1 MGLLGLITKDISEE
15 NADKRTIVALRIL
28 YIIVLL
34 AFTIDMII
42 AGFGALKLYPVRI
55 VMLFLSNIILLV
67 STYKTKTKPA
77 LILFILFLFTWT
89 VLMIPVYG
97 WSAGMQN
104 YYIPILMLLFFATHS
119 KPVYKFF
126 YAGLVL
132 VVRIMTIFIYGG
144 VISEVCISD
153 LDNKLIQITNI
164 SAVFFCI
171 IFISY
176 VFSKRENEAENKLM
190 KYNDRLKK
198 EANTDQ
204 LTGLFNRRKADE
216 YLSDIVSENNG
227 RHFSVAIGDIDF
239 FKKVNDTYGHD
250 IGDIVLKELART
262 IENTS
267 RSDTF
272 VARWGGE
279 EFLIVFPDCNGD
291 DAFIALERLRKT
303 IQDTP
308 IIISDI
314 TLNITMTFGLAE
326 LSFKRDA
333 EATIKQAD
341 EKLYIG
347 KHNGRNQVVY

>member
-1 MGLLGLITKDISEE
+1 MGIYELITKDISAE
-15 NADKRTIVALRIL
+15 NETKRVIVSIRIL
-28 YIIVLL
+28 YIIAFFAYVLDTIWVGIDAYKIYPYRTVAVGIML
-34 AFTIDMII
+34 IAFFMITYCTRTLT
-42 AGFGALKLYPVRI
+42 AVFLL
-55 VMLFLSNIILLV
+55 MLFLFFWIL
-67 STYKTKTKPA
+67 T
-77 LILFILFLFTWT
+77 
-89 VLMIPVYG
+89 MIPVYG

-132 VVRIMTIFIYGG
+132 AVRIMTIFIYGG

-250 IGDIVLKELART
+250 IGDIVLKEVART

-347 KHNGRNQVVY
+347 KNNGRNQVVY

>member
-1 MGLLGLITKDISEE
+1 MGLVRLITKDISEE
-15 NADKRTIVALRIL
+15 NVDKRTIVALRIL

-34 AFTIDMII
+34 AFMIDNAI
-42 AGFGALKLYPVRI
+42 AGIGALKLYPVRL
-55 VMLFLSNIILLV
+55 VALFLVNIILLI
-67 STYKTKTKPA
+67 STYKTKTRPS
-77 LILFILFLFTWT
+77 LMLFMLFLFVWI
-89 VLMIPVYG
+89 VCLIPVYG
-97 WSAGMQN
+97 WSAGIQN
-104 YYIPILMLLFFATHS
+104 FYIPILMLLFFATHS
-119 KPVYKFF
+119 KPIYKFT
-126 YAGLVL
+126 YAGIVL
-132 VVRIMTIFIYGG
+132 AIRILTIFYYGG
-144 VISEVCISD
+144 IVSEVCISD
-153 LDNKLIQITNI
+153 LRNKLIQIINI

-216 YLSDIVSENNG
+216 FLESLAAETDGKHV
-227 RHFSVAIGDIDF
+227 SVAIGDIDF
-239 FKKVNDTYGHD
+239 FKKVDDTYGHD
-250 IGDIVLKELART
+250 IGDIVLQNIAKTLE
-262 IENTS
+262 ESS
-267 RSDTF
+267 RIDTF

-291 DAFIALERLRKT
+291 DAFIALERIRKN
-303 IQDTP
+303 IQDNP

-326 LSFKRDA
+326 FSFKRDV

>member
-1 MGLLGLITKDISEE
+1 MGLVRLITKDISEE
-15 NADKRTIVALRIL
+15 NVDKRTIVALRIL

-34 AFTIDMII
+34 AFMIDNAI
-42 AGFGALKLYPVRI
+42 AGIGALKLYPVRL
-55 VMLFLSNIILLV
+55 VTLFLVNIILLI
-67 STYKTKTKPA
+67 STYKTKTRPS
-77 LILFILFLFTWT
+77 LMLFMLLLFVWIVCL
-89 VLMIPVYG
+89 IPVYG
-97 WSAGMQN
+97 WSAGIQN
-104 YYIPILMLLFFATHS
+104 FYIPILMLLFFATHS
-119 KPVYKFF
+119 KPIYKFT
-126 YAGLVL
+126 YAGIVL
-132 VVRIMTIFIYGG
+132 AIRILTIFYYGG
-144 VISEVCISD
+144 IVSEVCISD
-153 LDNKLIQITNI
+153 LRNKLIQIINI

-216 YLSDIVSENNG
+216 FLESLAAETDGKHV
-227 RHFSVAIGDIDF
+227 SVAIGDIDF

-250 IGDIVLKELART
+250 IGDIVLQNIAKTLE
-262 IENTS
+262 ESS
-267 RSDTF
+267 RIDTF

-291 DAFIALERLRKT
+291 DAFIALERIRKN
-303 IQDTP
+303 IQDNP

-326 LSFKRDA
+326 FSFKRDV